1 MAGGHEGEREL
12 PSQRNDPSREQ
23 GSHHKER
30 GISKL
35 LEARDLF
42 PAYTPEGKDPTCY
55 PIEVME
61 NLVYDTSIK
70 VHRGEVQKI
79 LAENWPSWKKSIKKV
94 QMAYEITAYP
104 LLELAEARFASDPKR
119 DPTEH
124 GPSSYEMA
132 INELIRDA
140 QEHPD
145 KDTQEYP
152 HRAPIELND
161 EEMKILSKITQAREL
176 PFNPK
181 KRVYH
186 FLEHLPRL
194 DAKSEAIMRG
204 FSARIAKEN
213 AIDTGMLR
221 ERSEIEEE
229 IRQRE
234 ESWRK
239 GGSDGPLPGSEPSKP
254 QK

>member
-1 MAGGHEGEREL
+1 MAGHEREREL
-12 PSQRNDPSREQ
+12 PSQRNDPSKEQ
-23 GSHHKER
+23 GSHLKES

-35 LEARDLF
+35 LEARNLF
-42 PAYTPEGKDPTCY
+42 GVYTPVGKDQTCF
-55 PIEVME
+55 PIEVIE

-70 VHRGEVQKI
+70 AHRGEVHQS
-79 LAENWPSWKKSIKKV
+79 LAENWPSWKKSIKKI

-124 GPSSYEMA
+124 GPLSYEMA

-161 EEMKILSKITQAREL
+161 EEMGILSKITQARGL

-181 KRVYH
+181 KRVYSY
-186 FLEHLPRL
+186 LEHLPRL
-194 DAKSEAIMRG
+194 EAKNEAIMRG
-204 FSARIAKEN
+204 FTASIAKEN
-213 AIDTGMLR
+213 AIEAGILR

-229 IRQRE
+229 IRQRRDK
-234 ESWRK
+234 WRE
-239 GGSDGPLPGSEPSKP
+239 GGSDKSPPSSEPSKP

>member
-12 PSQRNDPSREQ
+12 PSQRNDPSKEQ
-23 GSHHKER
+23 GSNLKES

-42 PAYTPEGKDPTCY
+42 AAYTPEGKDPTCY

-61 NLVYDTSIK
+61 NLIYDTSIK
-70 VHRGEVQKI
+70 VHRGEVQRT
-79 LAENWPSWKKSIKKV
+79 LAENWPSWKKSIKKI

-104 LLELAEARFASDPKR
+104 LLELAETRFASDPKR

-124 GPSSYEMA
+124 GPSSYEMS

-140 QEHPD
+140 QEQPG

-161 EEMKILSKITQAREL
+161 EEMSILSKITQARGL
-176 PFNPK
+176 PFNPN
-181 KRVYH
+181 KRMYH
-186 FLEHLPRL
+186 YLEHLARL
-194 DAKSEAIMRG
+194 AQLSQL
-204 FSARIAKEN
+204 SSRIA
-213 AIDTGMLR
+213 GFFR
-221 ERSEIEEE
+221 
-229 IRQRE
+229 
-234 ESWRK
+234 
-239 GGSDGPLPGSEPSKP
+239 
-254 QK
+254 

>member
-1 MAGGHEGEREL
+1 MAGGHEREGRL
-12 PSQRNDPSREQ
+12 PSQRNDPSQEQ
-23 GSHHKER
+23 RNHLKES

-42 PAYTPEGKDPTCY
+42 EASTPVGKDPTCY

-61 NLVYDTSIK
+61 NLVYNTSMK
-70 VHRGEVQKI
+70 VHRGEVQTT
-79 LAENWPSWKKSIKKV
+79 LAENWPSWKKSIKKI

-124 GPSSYEMA
+124 GPASYEMV

-161 EEMKILSKITQAREL
+161 EEMGILRKITQARGL

-181 KRVYH
+181 KRAYSY
-186 FLEHLPRL
+186 LEHLPRL

-204 FSARIAKEN
+204 FTARTAKEN
-213 AIDTGMLR
+213 AIEAGMLR

-239 GGSDGPLPGSEPSKP
+239 GGSDEPPPSSKPSKP

>member
-1 MAGGHEGEREL
+1 LSENQGGARH
-12 PSQRNDPSREQ
+12 NEQ
-23 GSHHKER
+23 GSNSTESR
-30 GISKL
+30 VSKL
-35 LEARDLF
+35 LEARNLF
-42 PAYTPEGKDPTCY
+42 EAFTPVGKDPTCY
-55 PIEVME
+55 PIEVIE

-70 VHRGEVQKI
+70 AHRGEVHKS
-79 LAENWPSWKKSIKKV
+79 LAENWPSWKKSIKKI

-119 DPTEH
+119 VPTEH

-132 INELIRDA
+132 INDLIRDA
-140 QEHPD
+140 QGHPD

-161 EEMKILSKITQAREL
+161 EEMRILSKLTQARGL
-176 PFNPK
+176 LFNPK

-186 FLEHLPRL
+186 YLEHLSRL

-204 FSARIAKEN
+204 FKASIAKEN
-213 AIDTGMLR
+213 AIEAGILR

-229 IRQRE
+229 IRQRQDK
-234 ESWRK
+234 WRE
-239 GGSDGPLPGSEPSKP
+239 GGSDEPPPNSEPSKP